1 MMENFT
7 IVRRS
12 SVEGGYAVMCAGSG
26 EEAAL
31 LVFASTEAAERYRSL
46 EHGSRYDL
54 FEVAEVTEEEM
65 LETCAEHGLKFVAY
79 SEDGMSG
86 ADIYELDQ

>member
-1 MMENFT
+1 MTEKFT

-12 SVEGGYAVMCAGSG
+12 VGGGYAVMRVGSG

-31 LVFASTEAAERYRSL
+31 VAFGSPEAAERYRV
-46 EHGSRYDL
+46 EHGPRYDL
-54 FEVAEVTEEEM
+54 FEVAAVTEAEM
-65 LETCAEHGLKFVAY
+65 LDTCAEHGLKFVAY

-86 ADIYELDQ
+86 ADIYEI